1 MTVIK
6 NSIKRLKSGEQGEQS
21 AQVNGHL
28 VQFTRV
34 SIGNANGSLPIEDEK
49 RTALDNHITD
59 GDIVSHKIDPD
70 NDTQRILQLRI
81 GPDANYDARE
91 LLIYATANGVEFP
104 HSYIRLGSAYPIR
117 TAENGGVQILIDA
130 IIKVSS
136 DTNFNITVRPATDYI
151 SRSEFNG
158 HNHDQ
163 YLEASTFNDQLPFV
177 TQSLINVFKRH
188 NIINSN
194 EYKAPQ
200 FRVDDTQLKN
210 GDWFSVR
217 ASSGQPTLKRA
228 IENEAA
234 AKFKRLA
241 DGAIDTEVTIVA
253 DDKNERVFVYNKID
267 NVWEF

>member
-6 NSIKRLKSGEQGEQS
+6 NSIARLKSGEQGES
-21 AQVNGHL
+21 AAQVNQHL

-34 SIGNANGSLPIEDEK
+34 SVGDANNALPAEDPE
-49 RTALDNHITD
+49 RTALDNHVTD
-59 GDIVSHKIDPD
+59 GEIVSHKLDPD

-91 LLIYATANGVEFP
+91 LLIYATANGIEFP
-104 HSYIRLGSAYPIR
+104 HSYVRLGSAYPVR

-136 DTNFNITVRPATDYI
+136 ETDFNITVRPATDYI

-158 HNHDQ
+158 HNHEQ
-163 YLEASTFNDQLPFV
+163 YLDASTFNAQLPFV
-177 TQSLINVFKRH
+177 TQSLINIFKRH
-188 NIINSN
+188 NITNSSEYTAPLVGLDELPLKGN
-194 EYKAPQ
+194 E
-200 FRVDDTQLKN
+200 
-210 GDWFSVR
+210 WFSVR
-217 ASSGQPTLKRA
+217 ASSGQPIIKQA
-228 IENEAA
+228 NANEAT

-241 DGAIDTEVTIVA
+241 DGAIDTQVTIVV